1 MAHAGVGLSLS
12 VFVALF
18 AQKLD
23 GLAEFLLRDRARV
36 VTPHDF
42 DRHNGRRHRLRGGVA
57 QGDRGETQE
66 HVAALRGLR
75 KEEQIVTIQ

>member
-36 VTPHDF
+36 VRARVEA
-42 DRHNGRRHRLRGGVA
+42 DRKLRVV
-57 QGDRGETQE
+57 
-66 HVAALRGLR
+66 HCVAAVGVG
-75 KEEQIVTIQ
+75 EHHHADQILVAV